1 MTSDSVGDPGA
12 TGSAGSNDALAE
24 ALSIVRGASER
35 GIAVRLVGGL
45 AVRVLCPDL
54 PPRHRDAQD
63 LDFVSVS
70 PARQGLT
77 VFLSEQGYVPDRTYN
92 ALYGRKQLFFS
103 HGETGRAL
111 DVIIDRLDMCH
122 SLEFKD
128 RIERMPY
135 TLDLPDLL
143 LSKLQIVELN
153 DKDAQDILYL
163 LSTYPIRESEE
174 SGAIDL
180 NVFRRTVGEDW
191 GWWRTVT
198 MNLDRIERLLKDE
211 RNRLVPESV
220 RFDASEQLELLWRA
234 TDDAPKSLRWKM
246 RARVGDRVRWYQM
259 PEETEHH

>member
-198 MNLDRIERLLKDE
+198 MNLDRIETPQGRAQSSCPGVGPVRRLRAAGAPMACDRRRPQEPALEDAGSGGGP
-211 RNRLVPESV
+211 RPLVS
-220 RFDASEQLELLWRA
+220 DA
-234 TDDAPKSLRWKM
+234 
-246 RARVGDRVRWYQM
+246 
-259 PEETEHH
+259 